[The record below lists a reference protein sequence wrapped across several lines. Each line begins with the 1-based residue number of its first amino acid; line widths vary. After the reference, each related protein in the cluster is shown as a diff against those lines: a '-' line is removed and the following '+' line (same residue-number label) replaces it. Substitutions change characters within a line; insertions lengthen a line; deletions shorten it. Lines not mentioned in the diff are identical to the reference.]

1 MHKTFHQLK
10 KEYLALDLQQVIGYE
25 KYCTISIVWHST
37 KIEGCALTELDTKV
51 LLEKNITAAGKPLHD
66 HLMIKDH
73 YAAFQYMKTQ
83 AKQKRKFSIA
93 FLKQLGA
100 LVMKHTGSFTNA
112 ALGSFDTSKGDLRLA
127 QVYVTKK
134 YFPNYQKVPRLLEQF
149 CEAVNAKIDM
159 VTGDEIIHLAADVHY
174 NFVNIHPFGDGNGRV
189 ARLLMNYVVL
199 YHGEP
204 LIKMFTEDRTDYIN
218 ALNEAEEQEDISIFR
233 NFILSQ
239 EIKFLKAEID
249 KYKKL
254 NKGFKFLF

>member
-1 MHKTFHQLK
+1 
-10 KEYLALDLQQVIGYE
+10 
-25 KYCTISIVWHST
+25 
-37 KIEGCALTELDTKV
+37 
-51 LLEKNITAAGKPLHD
+51 
-66 HLMIKDH
+66 
-73 YAAFQYMKTQ
+73 
-83 AKQKRKFSIA
+83 
-93 FLKQLGA
+93 
-100 LVMKHTGSFTNA
+100 MKHTGSFTNG